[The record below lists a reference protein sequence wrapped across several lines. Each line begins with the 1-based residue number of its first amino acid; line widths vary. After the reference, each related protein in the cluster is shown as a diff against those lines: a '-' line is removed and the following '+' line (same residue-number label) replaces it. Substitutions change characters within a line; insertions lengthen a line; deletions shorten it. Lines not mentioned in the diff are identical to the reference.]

1 MTTATFPTLDQL
13 IADGLTYSVKFVPR
27 SKTPKQENDWKC
39 LSWKVRIEFGRQVLE
54 TDYHTGLGLCGK
66 AVQSRID
73 SLPKCCIDRQQA
85 ENELMERGSLKGH
98 RSEQPSLRDVIH
110 SLLLDS
116 EAIDYG
122 TFEEWADNFGYDHD
136 SRKAE
141 QTYRACLTTGLKLR
155 AMFGEAKIQE
165 LREEFKD
172 Y

>member
-1 MTTATFPTLDQL
+1 MTTATFPILDQL
-13 IADGLTYSVKFVPR
+13 VADGLTYSVKFVPR
-27 SKTPKQENDWKC
+27 SQAPKREDDWKC

-66 AVQSRID
+66 AVQSRIN
-73 SLPKCCIDRQQA
+73 SLPKYCIDRQQA

-116 EAIDYG
+116 EAIDYAS
-122 TFEEWADNFGYDHD
+122 FEEWADCLGFDVD

-141 QTYRACLTTGLKLR
+141 QTYRACLATGLKLR
-155 AMFGEAKIQE
+155 SMLGGAKLQE
-165 LREEFKD
+165 LREEFQD